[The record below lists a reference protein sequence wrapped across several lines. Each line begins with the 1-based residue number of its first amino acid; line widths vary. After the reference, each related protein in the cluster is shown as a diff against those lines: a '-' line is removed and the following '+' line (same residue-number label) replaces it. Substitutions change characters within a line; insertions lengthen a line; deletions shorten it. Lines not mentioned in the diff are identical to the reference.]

1 MLMAIERFPYKKND
15 PIDRSLFYRLPK
27 FLFEYKSLSELS
39 IEARVLYARFLDL
52 VEFSARAGWYDN
64 EGRLYIMFTLKSVE
78 KLFDC
83 SNHKARDI
91 FKELGDEGIGL
102 ITRVEQGRG
111 QPSIIYVHK
120 FIPEEE
126 DLKDEYRKSFAG
138 KDIDCAEK
146 NNEVSQ
152 KNIVYYSKSTP
163 NKNNTNKVI
172 YNNFNNTNPYNYS
185 MDDINKK
192 YSDGGG
198 SL

>member
-1 MLMAIERFPYKKND
+1 MAIERFPYKKND

-52 VEFSARAGWYDN
+52 VEFSAKAGWYDN

-78 KLFDC
+78 KFFDC

-91 FKELGDEGIGL
+91 FKELGDEGVGL

-126 DLKDEYRKSFAG
+126 DLKDEYRKTFAG
-138 KDIDCAEK
+138 KDIDSAEK
-146 NNEVSQ
+146 NNEGFQ

-163 NKNNTNKVI
+163 NKNNSNKVI
-172 YNNFNNTNPYNYS
+172 YNNFNNSSPYNYS